1 MRSSRRGVLPLAT
14 LAALAILAAG
24 CGRSAASGAPGSTA
38 SRTPSLTT
46 TPAQPTSAA
55 PPAAADPCILVSK
68 MDAETLAGTTLQDAV
83 KIDQTCTYT
92 APPSGPTAQVQI
104 FVGDGAKKFL
114 DTDRQLN
121 HTFTQLSGIGDE
133 AWIEPGVVFIN
144 KSGQWVCIVLV
155 RLDDPAVYRTKFE
168 ALARAVAGRM

>member
-1 MRSSRRGVLPLAT
+1 
-14 LAALAILAAG
+14 
-24 CGRSAASGAPGSTA
+24 
-38 SRTPSLTT
+38 
-46 TPAQPTSAA
+46 
-55 PPAAADPCILVSK
+55 
-68 MDAETLAGTTLQDAV
+68 MDAETLAGTALQDAV

-92 APPSGPTAQVQI
+92 APPTGPTAQVQI

-133 AWIEPGVVFIN
+133 AWIEPGVVFVN
-144 KSGQWVCIVLV
+144 KSGLWVCIVLV